1 MVSIADPKL
10 RQNPKEGS
18 WSKSMAAAGNVPF
31 VPPNH
36 STIGFSGPLQL
47 WFKVLNFLDSLASQF
62 LQEDDRA

>member
-1 MVSIADPKL
+1 
-10 RQNPKEGS
+10 
-18 WSKSMAAAGNVPF
+18 MAAAGIHVQF

-36 STIGFSGPLQL
+36 SNIGFSGPLQL